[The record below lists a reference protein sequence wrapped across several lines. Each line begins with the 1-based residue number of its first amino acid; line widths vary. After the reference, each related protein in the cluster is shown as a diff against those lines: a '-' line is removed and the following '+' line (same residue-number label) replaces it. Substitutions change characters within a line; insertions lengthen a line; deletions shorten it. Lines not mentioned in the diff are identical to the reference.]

1 MKKTLI
7 VICLAAALAALAT
20 LAVALP
26 AVVPAPTPDLAALFP
41 ELDGWARDGGV
52 AAFLPENLY
61 EHIDGAAENFLA
73 YGFLR
78 LAVQNY
84 EDKQRRALSAE
95 IYFHGSAENAFG
107 IYGSEKPLAGDYL
120 RVGAE
125 GYYEEGV
132 LNFISGAYYVKLNG
146 FDLGADGRGILLGI
160 ARRIAAA
167 IGGTERLPETLGF
180 FPAAGRVAHS
190 ERFIA
195 PHFLG
200 LEFLGTA
207 FTADYELRGE
217 KFKLFIMNVAGE
229 EQARAMLRSYAALGK
244 SPAAADLPPGA
255 MTIQDPYNGR
265 VRLEWRGLRIWGA
278 VGGAEAAAES
288 LAAMARVL
296 AGR

>member
-1 MKKTLI
+1 MKKS
-7 VICLAAALAALAT
+7 VIRHLAGGGGARCARHRAC
-20 LAVALP
+20 P
-26 AVVPAPTPDLAALFP
+26 PRHAPTPDPAALFP
-41 ELDGWARDGGV
+41 DLEGWTRDGGV
-52 AAFLPENLY
+52 AAFQPENLY

-73 YGFLR
+73 YGFQR

-84 EDKQRRALSAE
+84 QDKRRRALSAE

-146 FDLGADGRGILLGI
+146 FDLGADGREILLGL

-167 IGGTERLPETLGF
+167 IGGPERLPETLGY
-180 FPAAGRVAHS
+180 FPAAGRIAHS

-195 PHFLG
+195 GHFLG
-200 LEFLGTA
+200 LEFLGPA

-217 KFKLFIMNVAGE
+217 KFKLFIMNAAGE
-229 EQARAMLRSYAALGK
+229 DQARAMLRDWAALDKGT
-244 SPAAADLPPGA
+244 PAVRPGT
-255 MTIQDPYNGR
+255 MSIQDPYNGS
-265 VRLEWRGLRIWGA
+265 VRLEWRGPRIWGA
-278 VGGAEAAAES
+278 VGGAAAAAES
-288 LAAMARVL
+288 LAAIARLL
-296 AGR
+296 AGG